1 MKLVILGVLAIVM
14 LAVVG
19 GAAGMRDSN
28 DCWRWKDEVRERA
41 REAREGAREARR
53 AAREQAREI
62 RNAQRQEEH
71 SLHEAAHESSARL
84 REKIRSEIRDWGY
97 AFFESDY

>member
-1 MKLVILGVLAIVM
+1 MKLLILGVLAIVM

-19 GAAGMRDSN
+19 GAAGTRDSN
-28 DCWRWKDEVRERA
+28 SYWRWKDEVRERA
-41 REAREGAREARR
+41 REARERAREARN

-71 SLHEAAHESSARL
+71 ALHEAAHESAARL
-84 REKIRSEIRDWGY
+84 REKIRREIRDWGY
-97 AFFESDY
+97 TY